1 MATTTTP
8 PTGPIT
14 PLSAIQHLPHCT
26 KETRQQ
32 FAELFAPLEIE
43 KGQLLISPNQLNTT
57 VYLLS
62 SGMLHQYKKVES
74 TIQTIRFYVPGNFLG
89 QTGAYTSELIADYVS
104 PITPCSLYATS
115 HRKILQLCHTNPQAI
130 RIIVLLQE
138 QLIKESTELI
148 SCLHLQPAIKRYQA
162 IQQILGKHIYQI
174 PQQNLASYLAMS
186 RKHLG
191 RLNYQLLRS
200 KSQP

>member
-1 MATTTTP
+1 MSTISSPQPGT
-8 PTGPIT
+8 IT
-14 PLSAIQHLPHCT
+14 PLSAIHHLPHCT
-26 KETRQQ
+26 RETKEQ
-32 FAELFAPLEIE
+32 FAQLFSPLEVE

-62 SGMLHQYKKVES
+62 SGMLHQYKKVEGNL
-74 TIQTIRFYVPGNFLG
+74 QTIRFYVPNNFLG
-89 QTGAYTSELIADYVS
+89 QTGAYYNQLIADYVS
-104 PITPCSLYATS
+104 AITPCTLYASS
-115 HRKILQLCHTNPQAI
+115 HRQILQLCERNPQAI

-162 IQQILGKHIYQI
+162 IQQILGKNIYQI
-174 PQQNLASYLAMS
+174 PQQYLASYLAMS

-191 RLNYQLLRS
+191 RLNYQMLRS
-200 KSQP
+200 KDPT